1 MNMIDRPA
9 TGEAPQ
15 TMIGPGG
22 GWAVP
27 LAALAVAL
35 LAWGVLFAGEIVAAV
50 AVWDNSTAYN
60 HCWLILP
67 IALWLGWQRRARLVG
82 LVPQPSARLALLL
95 LPPLAVGWL
104 LAERLGIME
113 GRQLAALAIAITMA
127 VAILGLRFGRAMA
140 APLGYLVFLVPFGA
154 FTVPML
160 QRVTAKLIEFL
171 LGFTGIP
178 HYVDDIIIEIPAG
191 TFLVAEACAGLRF
204 LIATIAFGALYALV
218 MFRSPGRRLVVMV
231 LSVVVPIVANGLRGF
246 GLVMLGHYS
255 GSAAAVDADH
265 VLYGWVFFSIVLLL
279 LILAG
284 LPFRQD
290 GAAPAVAPV
299 AAFPLPVRRG
309 AAAFALV
316 AAVAILGA
324 AAGPGAARVL
334 DRAGA
339 EPPAVLAVVLDP
351 PEGCVAEAEGA
362 QLRCGTMVVTA
373 RVVVFPA
380 RVKWSAVVAQ
390 RHRMADGSDVDM
402 TYRVMP
408 PGGASVWDA
417 RQSNDGSGT
426 RAVATWLDGRP
437 AGEGLRDRARQAW
450 NALRGGGGLPVV
462 AGITIRSDPPDPA
475 TMRRERDVLTQVLAA
490 QTEELVARA
499 VAVSSRRP

>member
-1 MNMIDRPA
+1 MNMIDRPTPGA
-9 TGEAPQ
+9 ALHTA
-15 TMIGPGG
+15 IGPGR

-27 LAALAVAL
+27 LVALAVAL
-35 LAWGVLFAGEIVAAV
+35 AAWGALFAEEVVAAV
-50 AVWDNSTAYN
+50 AVWESSTAYN

-67 IALWLGWQRRARLVG
+67 IALWLGWQRRARLAG
-82 LVPQPSARLALLL
+82 LVPRPSAWMALLL
-95 LPPLAVGWL
+95 APLAFGWL

-113 GRQLAALAIAITMA
+113 GRQLAALAIAVTMT

-154 FTVPML
+154 FSVPLL
-160 QRVTAKLIEFL
+160 QRVTAGIIEFL

-204 LIATIAFGALYALV
+204 LIATVAFGALYALV
-218 MFRSPGRRLVVMV
+218 MFRSTRRRLVVMA
-231 LSVVVPIVANGLRGF
+231 LSVAVPIVANGLRGF
-246 GLVMLGHYS
+246 GLVLLGHYS
-255 GSAAAVDADH
+255 GSAAAVDADN

-284 LPFRQD
+284 LPFRED
-290 GAAPAVAPV
+290 AAVPAAAPV
-299 AAFPLPVRRG
+299 AAFPPPAARG
-309 AAAFALV
+309 PLAVALV
-316 AAVAILGA
+316 AVLAMLGA
-324 AAGPGAARVL
+324 AAGPGAAAAL

-339 EPPAVLAVVLDP
+339 EPPAVLAVALDP

-362 QLRCGTMVVTA
+362 RLRCGTMVVTA

-380 RVKWSAVVAQ
+380 GAKWSAVVAQ
-390 RHRMADGSDVDM
+390 RHRLAEGSDVDM
-402 TYRVMP
+402 TWRVTP
-408 PGGASVWDA
+408 PGGASAWDV
-417 RQSNDGSGT
+417 RQSNDGSGA

-450 NALRGGGGLPVV
+450 NALRGGGALPVV
-462 AGITIRSDPPDPA
+462 AGIAIRSDPPDP
-475 TMRRERDVLTQVLAA
+475 TMVRRERDVLAQVLAA
-490 QTEELVARA
+490 QAEELVARA